1 MIDPAAVRIL
11 PLGDRGLIVEL
22 GDVLAPEIN
31 ARVRVLAGRLRGLPG
46 VEEAVPT
53 LRSVLVIFDPLSTD
67 MTMVAESVE
76 RHAAVLP
83 AESGAAPRVIEV
95 PVVYGGSAGPD
106 LEEVAAERGL
116 TPDQIVRAHSEVQ
129 YTVYMLGFTPGYP
142 YLGILPEALRTPRLP
157 SPRLRVPPGSIG
169 LADAMTG
176 IYPLSSPGGWR
187 LIGRT
192 PLPIYDAF
200 APDPVLL
207 RPGDR
212 VQFVPVPGAQ
222 FQEAPQ
228 ARPLRVPDHAVLEVR
243 TPGLFTTIQDR
254 GRSGYRSLGIPPAG
268 AMDPLALG
276 IANGAVGNAFDAPVL
291 EFTAPGPVLR
301 VLDHI
306 TVAVSGAD
314 LSGSVDGRPLERNA
328 AVALRPGQVIEFG
341 APRAGVWGYLAV
353 AGSFEARRVLGSA
366 STFVPGM
373 LGGSAGRR
381 LRAGDVLGT
390 AGASRGRGRRFAGE
404 SAPLPRD
411 EVTVRVIPGPQDEW
425 LTEEAR
431 AAFLKE
437 VYRIS
442 LHSDR
447 AGSRLLGRA
456 LAHRSTGGFL
466 SDGVLPGAVQ
476 VPSGGEPIVIMP
488 DGPTTGGYPKAAA
501 VISADV
507 RFVAQARP
515 GTQIRFRA
523 VTMDEAL
530 DALRHEREG
539 YGEPADTR

>member
-1 MIDPAAVRIL
+1 MTDPDTVRIL

-22 GDVLAPEIN
+22 GDALAPEIN

-53 LRSVLVIFDPLSTD
+53 LRSVLVIFDPLSAD
-67 MTMVAESVE
+67 VTMLAESVE
-76 RHAAVLP
+76 RYAAALP
-83 AESGAAPRVIEV
+83 TESGGAPRVIEV
-95 PVVYGGSAGPD
+95 PVVYGGSVGPD
-106 LEEVAAERGL
+106 LEEVASQRGL
-116 TPDQIVRAHSEVQ
+116 TPDQVVRTHSGVQ

-142 YLGILPEALRTPRLP
+142 YLGVLPEALRTPRLP
-157 SPRLRVPPGSIG
+157 SPRLRVPAGSIG
-169 LADAMTG
+169 IADAMTG
-176 IYPLSSPGGWR
+176 IYPLPSPGGWR

-192 PLPIYDAF
+192 PLPIYDPF

-212 VQFVPVPGAQ
+212 VGFVPIPRAQ

-228 ARPLRVPDHAVLEVR
+228 GRPLRVPDHAVFEVR
-243 TPGLFTTIQDR
+243 TAGLYTTIQDA
-254 GRSGYRSLGIPPAG
+254 GRTGSRSLGIPPAG
-268 AMDPLALG
+268 AMDRLALWA
-276 IANGAVGNAFDAPVL
+276 ANEAVGNSSDAPAL
-291 EFTAPGPVLR
+291 ELTAPGPALTA
-301 VLDHI
+301 LDHI

-314 LSGSVDGRPLERNA
+314 LSARVDARPIERNA
-328 AVALRPGQVIEFG
+328 AVALRPGQTVEFG
-341 APRAGVWGYLAV
+341 APRAGVWAYLAV
-353 AGSFEARRVLGSA
+353 AGGFEARRVLGSA
-366 STFVPGM
+366 STFVPGI

-390 AGASRGRGRRFAGE
+390 AGPPRHRGGQVAGE
-404 SAPLPRD
+404 SVPLPGED
-411 EVTVRVIPGPQDEW
+411 VTVRVILGPQDEW

-447 AGSRLLGRA
+447 AGARLLGRT
-456 LAHRSTGGFL
+456 LAHRATGDFL
-466 SDGVLPGAVQ
+466 SDGVLPGAIQ

-488 DGPTTGGYPKAAA
+488 DGPTTGGYPKVAA

-507 RFVAQARP
+507 RLVAQARP
-515 GTQIRFRA
+515 GTRIRFRA

-530 DALRHEREG
+530 DALRREREG
-539 YGEPADTR
+539 

>member
-1 MIDPAAVRIL
+1 MIDPHALRIV

-22 GDVLAPEIN
+22 GDALAPEVN
-31 ARVRVLAGRLRGLPG
+31 ARVRALAGRLRGLPG

-67 MTMVAESVE
+67 MTLVAESVE
-76 RHAAVLP
+76 RHAAALP
-83 AESGAAPRVIEV
+83 VESGTVPRVIEV
-95 PVVYGGSAGPD
+95 PVVYGGGAGPD
-106 LEEVAAERGL
+106 LEEVAAGGGL
-116 TPDQIVRAHSEVQ
+116 TPDQAVRAHREVQ
-129 YTVYMLGFTPGYP
+129 YTVYMLGFTPGFP
-142 YLGILPEALRTPRLP
+142 YLGILPEALRAPRLP

-169 LADAMTG
+169 IADVMTG

-212 VQFVPVPGAQ
+212 VQFVPVQGAQ
-222 FQEAPQ
+222 FPELPQ
-228 ARPLRVPDHAVLEVR
+228 ARPLRTPDHAVLEVR

-254 GRSGYRSLGIPPAG
+254 GRSRYRSLGIPPAG

-276 IANGAVGNAFDAPVL
+276 IANAAVGNASDASAL
-291 EFTAPGPVLR
+291 EFTAPGPALR
-301 VLDHI
+301 VLDQI
-306 TVAVSGAD
+306 TAAISGAD
-314 LSGSVDGRPLERNA
+314 LSAAVDGRPLERNA
-328 AVALRPGQVIEFG
+328 PVTLRPGQMIEFG
-341 APRAGVWGYLAV
+341 APRAGVWGYLAI
-353 AGSFEARRVLGSA
+353 AGSFEARRVLGSS

-390 AGASRGRGRRFAGE
+390 AGVSSRRGRTF
-404 SAPLPRD
+404 SADSVPLPRQ
-411 EVTVRVIPGPQDEW
+411 EMTVRVIPGPQDEW

-431 AAFLKE
+431 AGLLKE

-442 LHSDR
+442 LNSDR
-447 AGSRLLGRA
+447 AGARLSGRA
-456 LAHRSTGGFL
+456 LAHRTTGDFL
-466 SDGVLPGAVQ
+466 SDGVLPGAIQ

-530 DALRHEREG
+530 DALRRERES
-539 YGEPADTR
+539 YGQPADTR

>member
-1 MIDPAAVRIL
+1 MNDPDALRIL
-11 PLGDRGLIVEL
+11 PLGDRSLIVEL
-22 GDVLAPEIN
+22 GDVLDPEIN
-31 ARVRVLAGRLRGLPG
+31 ARVRVLASRLRGLPG

-76 RHAAVLP
+76 RHAAALP
-83 AESGAAPRVIEV
+83 AEPAAAPRVIEV

-106 LEEVAAERGL
+106 LEEVAAGHGL
-116 TPDQIVRAHSEVQ
+116 TPDQVVRAHSEIQ

-169 LADAMTG
+169 IADAMTG

-192 PLPIYDAF
+192 PLPIYDPF

-212 VQFVPVPGAQ
+212 VQFVPIPRAP

-228 ARPLRVPDHAVLEVR
+228 ARPLRVPERAVLEVR

-254 GRSGYRSLGIPPAG
+254 GRAGYRSLGIPPSG
-268 AMDPLALG
+268 AMDPLAMG
-276 IANGAVGNAFDAPVL
+276 MANAAVGNAFDAPAL
-291 EFTAPGPVLR
+291 EFTVPGPVLS
-301 VLDHI
+301 VLDHVTI
-306 TVAVSGAD
+306 AVSGAD
-314 LSGSVDGRPLERNA
+314 LSASVDRRPLERNA
-328 AVALRPGQVIEFG
+328 AVALRPGQVVEFG

-353 AGSFEARRVLGSA
+353 AGGFEARRVLGSA
-366 STFVPGM
+366 STFVAGM

-381 LRAGDVLGT
+381 LRPGDVLGT
-390 AGASRGRGRRFAGE
+390 AGGLRGRGGRFAGE
-404 SAPLPRD
+404 GAPLPRED
-411 EVTVRVIPGPQDEW
+411 VTVRVIPGPQDEW

-431 AAFLKE
+431 AAFLKD

-442 LHSDR
+442 QHSDR
-447 AGSRLLGRA
+447 AGARLLGRA
-456 LAHRSTGGFL
+456 LAHRSGGDFL
-466 SDGVLPGAVQ
+466 SDGVLPGAIQ

-488 DGPTTGGYPKAAA
+488 DGPTTGGYPKVAA

-507 RFVAQARP
+507 RLVAQARP

-530 DALRHEREG
+530 DALRREREG
-539 YGEPADTR
+539 YGQPADTR